1 MMTGL
6 SLFFTVFD
14 YSGYIFH
21 QISRTPSSAKSCD
34 IFVLRRDITLEKI
47 FECFVNGLLSYC
59 VSKNILGQYKW
70 IHTGDYG

>member
-1 MMTGL
+1 MDTVKMITGL

-47 FECFVNGLLSYC
+47 F
-59 VSKNILGQYKW
+59 
-70 IHTGDYG
+70 

>member
-1 MMTGL
+1 MDTVKMMTGL
-6 SLFFTVFD
+6 SLFFTVID

-47 FECFVNGLLSYC
+47 F
-59 VSKNILGQYKW
+59 
-70 IHTGDYG
+70 